1 VAASQF
7 ILRKADNSWQREIVG
22 PTKVGRGEL
31 AGIALS
37 GDDGASRQHA
47 ELSIENGDVVLRD
60 LGSKNGTYVN
70 DKRIVQPQTLRTGDR
85 VRFHTQAFLF
95 EEMKDQGATIIDGP
109 REIAV
114 MDADAAAKR
123 GDNWLVAVKFDEGD
137 ATQACSREQQE
148 SLTQIAA
155 NYRAA
160 VSHFEP
166 VRQPTLTQR
175 RDPAGAWGTSFI
187 LPVDAGVEQTW
198 YVGRKQGCD
207 LRIDDPSVSGVH
219 AKIQRI
225 GSQWYVIDAI
235 SKNGLFVNGIQAGKQ
250 YLSSGDIIKFG
261 NIEFALRL
269 PGKSEPSSK
278 KKTGWGKYALIVVVV
293 AAVLVAALWLLRK
306 FVM

>member
-1 VAASQF
+1 MAASQF
-7 ILRKADNSWQREIVG
+7 ILRKPDNSWQREIVG
-22 PTKVGRGEL
+22 TTKVGRGEL

-37 GDDGASRQHA
+37 GDDGASREHA
-47 ELSIENGDVVLRD
+47 QLSIEDGSVVLRD
-60 LGSKNGTYVN
+60 LSKNGTYVN
-70 DKRIVQPQTLRTGDR
+70 DKRMTQPQKLRTNDR
-85 VRFHTQAFLF
+85 IRFHTQTYIF
-95 EEMKDQGATIIDGP
+95 EEIKDQGATLIDAP
-109 REIAV
+109 REMAV
-114 MDADAAAKR
+114 FDADAAAKR

-160 VSHFEP
+160 VSHLEP
-166 VRQPTLTQR
+166 VRQATLTQR
-175 RDPAGAWGTSFI
+175 RDQGAWGTSFI

-198 YVGRKQGCD
+198 FVGRKPGCD
-207 LRIDDPSVSGVH
+207 LRIEDSSVSGVH

-269 PGKSEPSSK
+269 PGKSAPSSK
-278 KKTGWGKYALIVVVV
+278 KKTGWVKYALIVIVV
-293 AAVLVAALWLLRK
+293 AALLVAALWLLRK
-306 FVM
+306 VGQ